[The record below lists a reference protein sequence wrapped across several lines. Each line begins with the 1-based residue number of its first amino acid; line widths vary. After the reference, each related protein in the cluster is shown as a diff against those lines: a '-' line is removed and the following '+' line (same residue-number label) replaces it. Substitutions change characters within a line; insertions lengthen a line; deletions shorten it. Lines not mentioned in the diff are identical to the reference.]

1 MTLIVGIKC
10 TEGVVVGSDG
20 AATLGNATGTRT
32 VIQPAN
38 KLHILQGRIIM
49 GVSGQVGLSQLY
61 CDRVESLWKDKKLGI
76 GVTLPQV
83 QRELCRAIQQ
93 DAIPAIQR
101 AKESI
106 PFLGQ
111 GGAFALASTK
121 SLVTLP
127 VGGSTGR
134 PELIQCEHDGQA
146 EAATEDLPYV
156 AIGSGQ
162 PIADPH
168 LALLRRVFW
177 PDKLPNV
184 ADGIFAVMWTL
195 LHAIQ
200 VNPGGFAE
208 PIQLA
213 VLERSKGRELRG
225 RELSR
230 QAVAEHRQHVK
241 DAEEHLR
248 SFSDS
253 LHDNSVPPPDAPA
266 PTA

>member
-1 MTLIVGIKC
+1 MVGA
-10 TEGVVVGSDG
+10 DG
-20 AATLGNATGTRT
+20 AATLGNETGTRT

-38 KLHILQGRIIM
+38 KLHILQDRIIF
-49 GVSGQVGLSQLY
+49 GVSGQVGLGQLY
-61 CDRVESLWKDKKLGI
+61 CDRIESLWKDKKLGI
-76 GVTLPQV
+76 AVTLPQV
-83 QRELCRAIQQ
+83 QRELCGALEQ
-93 DAIPAIQR
+93 DAIPAINR
-101 AKESI
+101 AAASI

-121 SLVTLP
+121 SLVALP
-127 VGGSTGR
+127 VGGLTGR
-134 PELIQCEHDGQA
+134 PELIQCGHDGQA
-146 EAATEDLPYV
+146 EVATDDLPYV

-162 PIADPH
+162 LIADPH

-200 VNPGGFAE
+200 VNPGGVAE

-213 VLERSKGRELRG
+213 VLERSKGKELRAKKF
-225 RELSR
+225 SR
-230 QAVAEHRQHVK
+230 QTVAEHRQHVK
-241 DAEEHLR
+241 DVEEHLR

-253 LHDNSVPPPDAPA
+253 HDKSVPPPAAPE
-266 PTA
+266 PTT

>member
-111 GGAFALASTK
+111 GGAFALASTNHW
-121 SLVTLP
+121 SLCRWVALRDGPNSFSANTTDKPRPQLKTCPTL
-127 VGGSTGR
+127 
-134 PELIQCEHDGQA
+134 
-146 EAATEDLPYV
+146 
-156 AIGSGQ
+156 
-162 PIADPH
+162 
-168 LALLRRVFW
+168 
-177 PDKLPNV
+177 
-184 ADGIFAVMWTL
+184 
-195 LHAIQ
+195 
-200 VNPGGFAE
+200 
-208 PIQLA
+208 QLA
-213 VLERSKGRELRG
+213 AD
-225 RELSR
+225 SR
-230 QAVAEHRQHVK
+230 
-241 DAEEHLR
+241 
-248 SFSDS
+248 
-253 LHDNSVPPPDAPA
+253 
-266 PTA
+266 